1 MGKIVTLVAQVM
13 DSKSLLEKL
22 LLVPLV
28 TLVIKIREHV
38 KTCPFGC
45 FGHGMKSSLEKKIIL
60 GSFGPFGHSG
70 P

>member
-1 MGKIVTLVAQVM
+1 MNVDNSLKDDILQVEN
-13 DSKSLLEKL
+13 SLHST
-22 LLVPLV
+22 LV
-28 TLVIKIREHV
+28 TLVIKIREQV
-38 KTCPFGC
+38 KKCPFGC